1 MRLGRSRTLFPVA
14 ALVVVGVA
22 LLAYGSTMLSGSLN
36 AQSTKSETETGGML
50 LGWSNPTAT
59 QNHTVVSSIQ
69 NIWAQMRVDVA
80 RREIVIE
87 LDFQSRFS
95 RSHSFAMILP
105 FQLRSLEVLQNAT
118 IDGTVDSAVSENLT
132 GSSSVVTCT
141 WGDLHNYSDWES
153 AAVGITGKVT
163 GNLVSSQKGEDE
175 LYLPIEIYP
184 SSDIVQGAKGFS
196 PTGVSFPGSSSD
208 FAINF
213 TQIGVVLPASSKL
226 EQLIPSYADIEKTT
240 ASTLINFY
248 SLFGTSS
255 VTVDYQD
262 VGLAA
267 AYSNDLFMGAVLTS
281 SGFVLAVAGV
291 GVATYTRRRK
301 EGPDLVELTESPRRL
316 ASVMFMDIVG
326 YSGITHKDEGV
337 ALDRLR
343 EQRDLVRPFLQKHTG
358 REIKTIGD
366 GVLVEFAS
374 TLEAV
379 TCACEIQ
386 NALHESNSS
395 RPLENRLLMRIGIHL
410 GDVLHTRN
418 DVFGDAVN
426 VASRVEPLAPPGGVA
441 FTRQVYEEVKN
452 KVKFPILGLG
462 PQKLKNIGE
471 GYEIY
476 RVVFPWESEEA
487 K

>member
-1 MRLGRSRTLFPVA
+1 LRPGRSRRLLPVA
-14 ALVVVGVA
+14 ALLVAGVA
-22 LLAYGSTMLSGSLN
+22 LLAYGSTTLSSSLN
-36 AQSTKSETETGGML
+36 APSTKSETETGGML
-50 LGWSNPTAT
+50 LGYSDPTVT
-59 QNHTVVSSIQ
+59 QNHTVASSIQ
-69 NIWAQMRVDVA
+69 DIWAAMRVDVA
-80 RREIVIE
+80 RKEIVIE

-95 RSHSFAMILP
+95 KPHSFAMILP
-105 FQLRSLEVLQNAT
+105 FQLRSLEVVQNAT
-118 IDGTVDSAVSENLT
+118 IDGTVSSAESDNLT

-141 WGDLHNYSDWES
+141 WVDLHNYSSWES
-153 AAVGITGKVT
+153 AGVGITAKVT
-163 GNLVSSQKGEDE
+163 GNLISSQREEGE
-175 LYLPIEIYP
+175 LYLPIGIYP
-184 SSDIVQGAKGFS
+184 SSDIIQEANGFS
-196 PTGVSFPGSSSD
+196 PPGVSFPSSISD

-213 TQIGVVLPASSKL
+213 TQIGVVLPASSQI

-240 ASTLINFY
+240 TSTVISFY

-255 VTVDYQD
+255 VTVDYED
-262 VGLAA
+262 VSLAT
-267 AYSNDLFMGAVLTS
+267 AYSNDLLMGAVLAS

-326 YSGITHKDEGV
+326 YSGITHNDEGV
-337 ALDRLR
+337 ALTRIR

-395 RPLENRLLMRIGIHL
+395 KPLENRLFMRIGIHL

-426 VASRVEPLAPPGGVA
+426 VASRVEPLAPSGGVA

-452 KVKFPILGLG
+452 KVKLPILGLG

-471 GYEIY
+471 YEIF
-476 RVVFPWESEEA
+476 RVVFPWESE
-487 K
+487 